1 MIPVFDYYGLIIGFE
16 EKVQLPIQIIGERNG
31 LRTQLELEF
40 KAGRLQDVRLIKKGL
55 DAHDQTLLMAIV
67 EANSSELIKA
77 WLNVFLY
84 QLPVNTELLTQKF

>member
-1 MIPVFDYYGLIIGFE
+1 MIPVFDYYGLMIGFE
-16 EKVQLPIQIIGERNG
+16 EKAQLPIQIIGERNG

-40 KAGRLQDVRLIKKGL
+40 KAGLLQEVRIIKKGL

-67 EANSSELIKA
+67 DANSSELIKA